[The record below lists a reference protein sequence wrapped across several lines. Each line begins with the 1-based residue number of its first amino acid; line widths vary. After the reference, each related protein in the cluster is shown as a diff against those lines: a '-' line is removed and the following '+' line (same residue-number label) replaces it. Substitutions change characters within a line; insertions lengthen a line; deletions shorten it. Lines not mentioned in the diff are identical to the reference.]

1 MSLFG
6 LFDIGKSALFASQSA
21 LSITS
26 NNIANVNTPGYTKK
40 SVILEIATPTAV
52 SGGFLG
58 QGVRIAG
65 IRRSYDEFI
74 QNQLLGQYQNY
85 GRSLS
90 LNQTL
95 SSVEQVF
102 NESIDFGLSKSL
114 AEYFN
119 AWHEVSTNPEGQ
131 PQRATLLQKAGQL
144 VQTAKNMESSITK
157 TLVNVDVS
165 IGNLVERINT
175 ISSEIASLN
184 EGIVNIEAGQEM
196 EKAFD
201 LRDKRDNLLR
211 ELSELVNISY
221 FEDKNGS
228 ITVLAG
234 MRSLVSGIN
243 SYKLSVKS
251 DIDGT
256 VNIVLNDTNMTS
268 FINKGQLGG
277 LLSIKKDIE
286 NVIVMPLRKLIASIV
301 KETNLLHK
309 EGYGLDGSTGN
320 DFFSPLQLYT
330 FEKAIG
336 ADVLSANI
344 ADLSAIT
351 LDEYE
356 VTFDGSGNYTVI
368 NKQTG
373 AQISTGL
380 YQSGVPIQFDGI
392 ELTIT
397 GTVSEGD
404 TFFVSPLKDAIKNF
418 DVGITDVSKIAAAL
432 SASTLP
438 ADNENAL
445 RIVGLSTKDIPGL
458 NDQFSVFY
466 SNIVSRV
473 GTLSKASE
481 DSLKFDENLINEL
494 NNRREAVS
502 GVSLDEE
509 ATDLIRFQR
518 SYEAAARLIKVTDEL
533 LQTILEL

>member
-90 LNQTL
+90 LNRTL

-157 TLVNVDVS
+157 TLVNVNVS

-286 NVIVMPLRKLIASIV
+286 NVILMPLRKLIASIV

-445 RIVGLSTKDIPGL
+445 RIAGLSTKDIPGL

>member
-90 LNQTL
+90 LNRTL

-157 TLVNVDVS
+157 TLVNVNVS

-286 NVIVMPLRKLIASIV
+286 NVILMPLRKLIASIV

-445 RIVGLSTKDIPGL
+445 RIAGLSTKDISDL